1 MKVILGAD
9 QDGLRLKDVLK
20 DHIES
25 HYDYEVQDVSLQG
38 SKNFVES
45 SKAIAQALQEDE
57 DAYGIAIDKIGAGS
71 FMVASKHKGVVV
83 AEISDE
89 RSAFMTRQHNNAR
102 MITLGSD
109 IVADAM
115 AKSITD
121 HFLQAEYDGGRHQV
135 RVDMLDDL
143 C

>member
-9 QDGLRLKDVLK
+9 QDGLRLKNVLK
-20 DHIES
+20 EHIES
-25 HYDYEVQDVSLQG
+25 DYEVVDVSPEG
-38 SKNFVES
+38 SENFVES
-45 SKAIAQALQEDE
+45 ATLIAKELQKDE

-71 FMVASKHKGVVV
+71 FMVASKHKGVVC

-89 RSAFMTRQHNNAR
+89 RSAFMTREHNNAR

-109 IVADAM
+109 IVADEM
-115 AKSITD
+115 AKSIAN
-121 HFLQAEYDGGRHQV
+121 HFLSAEYDGGRHQV
-135 RVDMLDDL
+135 RVDMLNEL

>member
-1 MKVILGAD
+1 MKVILGSD
-9 QDGLRLKDVLK
+9 KDGLRLKDVLK
-20 DHIES
+20 DYLEN
-25 HYDYEVQDVSLQG
+25 DYEVVDVSPEG

-45 SKAIAQALQEDE
+45 ASKIVEELRKDE
-57 DAYGIAIDKIGAGS
+57 DSFGIAVDRIGAGS
-71 FMVASKHKGVVV
+71 FMAASKHKGIVC

-89 RSAFMTRQHNNAR
+89 RSAFMTREHNNSR

-115 AKSITD
+115 AKSIAH
-121 HFLQAEYDGGRHQV
+121 HFLSADYDGGRHQV
-135 RVDMLDDL
+135 RVDMLNEL